1 MLLVY
6 SGWRVGGC
14 VYDGMMVWWYGG
26 MVYDVVCCMVVYSVV
41 YGVGVVQWSACRRLC
56 ALSSDDWFYVVQSL
70 ASHVDLQQV
79 QHHHCFL
86 LPRDAL

>member
-1 MLLVY
+1 MVY
-6 SGWRVGGC
+6 GG
-14 VYDGMMVWWYGG
+14 VVVWW
-26 MVYDVVCCMVVYSVV
+26 YDVVCCMVVYSVV

-79 QHHHCFL
+79 HHHHHCFV

>member
-41 YGVGVVQWSACRRLC
+41 YGVVVQWSACRRLC

-79 QHHHCFL
+79 HHHHHCFV